1 MCWYL
6 TSSCVVQRQR
16 LNVAFACVI
25 TPDGLESA
33 GGVRRGGIR
42 FQSQHWTH
50 QRLRVPHP
58 LLHTRCHV
66 TLNYTSKSSLPLLDR
81 SYKGK
86 LASEGTLYSWVTC
99 LNAFIMKQLSGQHA
113 ALTSKLRRNGFSSSP
128 FPCLLLWSDSWLSAS
143 TTLLLLAVTQEPSK
157 AL

>member
-1 MCWYL
+1 MCGYL

-50 QRLRVPHP
+50 QRMRVPHP
-58 LLHTRCHV
+58 LLHTQCHV
-66 TLNYTSKSSLPLLDR
+66 TLNYTSKSSDL
-81 SYKGK
+81 SYKAR
-86 LASEGTLYSWVTC
+86 LASEGTLYLWITKLS
-99 LNAFIMKQLSGQHA
+99 LNAFVLKQLSGQHA
-113 ALTSKLRRNGFSSSP
+113 AHTSKLRQNGFSSSP
-128 FPCLLLWSDSWLSAS
+128 FPCLLLWSDLWLSAS
-143 TTLLLLAVTQEPSK
+143 TILLLLVVTEEPSK